1 MSHITQGRPGLEL
14 EEGPGSCS
22 SPAPG
27 SPGPVGYMGR
37 AKTHTEIPP
46 RFLMESAGISLHI
59 LLRGLET
66 SWVGKGIKK
75 QWDQNRQI
83 HRD

>member
-14 EEGPGSCS
+14 EEGLGSCS

-27 SPGPVGYMGR
+27 SPGPAGCTGR

-46 RFLMESAGISLHI
+46 RFLTESAGIFLHV
-59 LLRGLET
+59 LLRGA
-66 SWVGKGIKK
+66 WDFMGRKRDKKAVGPE
-75 QWDQNRQI
+75 WANT
-83 HRD
+83 